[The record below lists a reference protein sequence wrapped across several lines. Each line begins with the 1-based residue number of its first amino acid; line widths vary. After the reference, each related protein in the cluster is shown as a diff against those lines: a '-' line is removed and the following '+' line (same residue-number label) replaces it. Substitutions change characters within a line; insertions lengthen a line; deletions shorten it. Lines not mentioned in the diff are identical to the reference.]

1 MKRSSESIRQYLKTA
16 AMTFALLEIS
26 SLSVLS
32 ASASEPNQLSDAGNS
47 ASTTPDASTQQDSTT
62 VPAAIAPPTSASEVY
77 HAPSSEERTAA
88 TSPAATSLS
97 TSSPAATSPSTSSP
111 STSSPSTSSSSTV
124 APEVTPAHT
133 PEANHQPESLPP
145 AGASIPATEEIP
157 ASNSVEAT
165 RQALAARLAAIVERD
180 QPTRA
185 VQFRQNLVAAAI
197 HYAEAGA
204 FDQARQTAQHPA
216 LPAEVQA
223 ETLAKIDQLERSAQA
238 LRQVEP
244 GQTELGRTVAQQ
256 DIITRLGA
264 ATPRLPASWVLPSYP
279 GQVSTPEQMPSYTGG
294 ICMTPDL
301 SNQQR
306 SLSLSPATLIA
317 RPENINVSSHKIVL
331 KASQQLSLQQPSTLA
346 GVALDRVAGDSGQK
360 LNREKIASTQQL
372 SQSLYGLKSSL
383 EPSDLNLLE
392 QQPLEQQPLEQQPLE
407 QPLSEQQPLEHQLSD
422 VDNPVASPVVNP
434 LQLNQMVGSAL
445 TASLRQIG
453 IELPQMMPT
462 MMPSIAWQS
471 DFHSPDVTTADAPV
485 SKPSWIT
492 TNSVAMMLT
501 EPISMSAVQQSPLLL
516 QGFGDASQIATIGGS
531 VSSNPSVETVSTSA
545 TECNQMFRSFG
556 SVDRSI
562 ALSSSGSVE
571 LAFPLP
577 IPAEIT
583 SLFGWRVH
591 PITQDRRLHTGV
603 DLGAPM
609 GTPVLAALSGQV
621 VVADAMGGYGLTV
634 VIENRSI
641 PERNLYAH
649 LSRIAV
655 QPGAQVAQ
663 GSVIGWVGSTGNSTG
678 PHLHFETQMLTTGG
692 WVAVDPLPTSRSV
705 ARGY

>member
-32 ASASEPNQLSDAGNS
+32 ASASEPNQPSDPGNS
-47 ASTTPDASTQQDSTT
+47 ASTTPDTPTQQDSTT

-77 HAPSSEERTAA
+77 HAPSKEERTAA
-88 TSPAATSLS
+88 TSSPPS
-97 TSSPAATSPSTSSP
+97 SSPPSSP
-111 STSSPSTSSSSTV
+111 SLSSPSPSSSSTV
-124 APEVTPAHT
+124 T
-133 PEANHQPESLPP
+133 PEATPASTPEAATHQPESLPSP
-145 AGASIPATEEIP
+145 ARAGSAATEEIP
-157 ASNSVEAT
+157 ASNSIEAT
-165 RQALAARLAAIVERD
+165 RQALADRLAAIVERD
-180 QPTRA
+180 QPTRT
-185 VQFRQNLVAAAI
+185 VQFRQNLVSAAI

-244 GQTELGRTVAQQ
+244 GRTELGRTVAQQ

-264 ATPRLPASWVLPSYP
+264 ATPRLSASWVLPSYP
-279 GQVSTPEQMPSYTGG
+279 GQISASERMPTYTGG

-306 SLSLSPATLIA
+306 SLSLAPVTSIA
-317 RPENINVSSHKIVL
+317 QPENINISNRKTVL
-331 KASQQLSLQQPSTLA
+331 KDSQQLSLQQLSLQRLSASQPSTLA
-346 GVALDRVAGDSGQK
+346 GVSLDRVAGDSGQK
-360 LNREKIASTQQL
+360 LNREKIASIQQL
-372 SQSLYGLKSSL
+372 SQSLHGLEPLL
-383 EPSDLNLLE
+383 EPSDPYPLEDQLLE
-392 QQPLEQQPLEQQPLE
+392 RQPLQH
-407 QPLSEQQPLEHQLSD
+407 QPLEHQPLD
-422 VDNPVASPVVNP
+422 VDNPVASPVGSPIVNP
-434 LQLNQMVGSAL
+434 LQFNQMVGSAL

-471 DFHSPDVTTADAPV
+471 DFHSSDVTTAGAPI

-492 TNSVAMMLT
+492 TNSVAAMLT
-501 EPISMSAVQQSPLLL
+501 EPIPMSAVQQSPLLL
-516 QGFGDASQIATIGGS
+516 QGFGNASQIATIGGS
-531 VSSNPSVETVSTSA
+531 VSSNPSIGTVSTSA
-545 TECNQMFRSFG
+545 TECNQMFRSFEP
-556 SVDRSI
+556 VDRSI

-577 IPAEIT
+577 TPAEIT

-591 PITQDRRLHTGV
+591 PITRDRRLHTGV

-634 VIENRSI
+634 VIENQSI
-641 PERNLYAH
+641 PQRNLYAH
-649 LSRIAV
+649 LSGIAV

-678 PHLHFETQMLTTGG
+678 PHLHFETQALTTNG
-692 WVAVDPLPTSRSV
+692 WVAVDPLPASRSV